1 MLDLT
6 KNMMR
11 ASQRKIPARM
21 PNSQIRKST
30 KGSQMMNKRQARN
43 RWYPVSSALIALA
56 FLMLGARTGAGQKVV
71 PRDPAEPAHGKPQ
84 AKILPR
90 PAGAIGRASVDEKS
104 MRALIGKLVACGT
117 RLTLSSWEDPK
128 RGVGCARDVIVA
140 RLNEIAKDSNGKLQV
155 VEDKFEST
163 SERTSGKPI
172 PLENVYAILPGSD
185 PKLTKTI
192 FIVSGHFDSRPS
204 NVMDPNTD
212 APGADDDASGVAVSV
227 ECARLLSK
235 AGASGRG
242 SYRATILFA
251 AVSGEEQGLLGST
264 HLLEWTKQQGYTV
277 GGMLDDDI
285 VGADPAPGGPHRV
298 RLFSGNGEIDD
309 ADSSSRELARAI
321 EEIDGRAALR
331 MIFRLD
337 RYGRGGDHSP
347 FYKAGLP
354 AVRFT
359 EPLEDYNHQHQTPR
373 TENGIEYGDFE
384 KYLNFTFMGDVAR
397 DNAEALRQLA
407 LAPAPPT
414 NAKLTGAVTPDAK
427 VSWSAEDDPERA
439 GFEILW
445 RETIDPRWTVYDFA
459 ASPGETVVKGVSTDN
474 HFFAVRAVGK
484 NGARSIAVPTE
495 IERRPPPLPTP
506 SKQ

>member
-1 MLDLT
+1 MINGMHRHREHSGTLFAFVFFAFALGT
-6 KNMMR
+6 
-11 ASQRKIPARM
+11 IPAVAQR
-21 PNSQIRKST
+21 
-30 KGSQMMNKRQARN
+30 A
-43 RWYPVSSALIALA
+43 VL
-56 FLMLGARTGAGQKVV
+56 
-71 PRDPAEPAHGKPQ
+71 RDPAEPAQGKPQ
-84 AKILPR
+84 PKLLSR
-90 PAGAIGRASVDEKS
+90 PAGGVARTSVKEKS
-104 MRALIGKLVACGT
+104 MQAQIAKLVACGT
-117 RLTLSSWEDPK
+117 RLTLSSWTDSK
-128 RGVGCARDVIVA
+128 RGIGCARDHIVE
-140 RLNEIAKDSNGKLQV
+140 RLNEIAKDSGGKLQV
-155 VEDKFEST
+155 IVDKFEST

-172 PLENVYAILPGSD
+172 LLENVYAILPGSD
-185 PKLTKTI
+185 SNLAKTV

-204 NVMDPNTD
+204 DVMDPQAD
-212 APGADDDASGVAVSV
+212 APGADDDASGVAVSM

-235 AGASGRG
+235 AGARGRG
-242 SYRATILFA
+242 TYRATILFA

-264 HLLEWTKQQGYTV
+264 HLLEWAKQQGYTV

-285 VGADPAPGGPHRV
+285 VGADPAPGAPHRV

-309 ADSSSRELARAI
+309 ADSPSRELARAI
-321 EEIDGRAALR
+321 EEFDGRAAIR

-337 RYGRGGDHSP
+337 RYGRGGDHYP
-347 FYKAGLP
+347 FYRAGLP

-359 EPLEDYNHQHQTPR
+359 EPLEDYSHQHQTPR

-397 DNAEALRQLA
+397 DNAEALRELA

-445 RETIDPRWTVYDFA
+445 RETTDPRWQVYDFV
-459 ASPGETVVKGVSTDN
+459 ASPGITVLKGVSTDN
-474 HFFAVRAVGK
+474 HFFAVRAVGR

-495 IERRPPPLPTP
+495 IERRPLPLPTTN
-506 SKQ
+506 KQ

>member
-1 MLDLT
+1 MTMSKNDLG
-6 KNMMR
+6 
-11 ASQRKIPARM
+11 AQ
-21 PNSQIRKST
+21 
-30 KGSQMMNKRQARN
+30 
-43 RWYPVSSALIALA
+43 
-56 FLMLGARTGAGQKVV
+56 FLMKVVLGALVLTFGGIVSDAQTAK
-71 PRDPAEPAHGKPQ
+71 PRDPAEPAQGKPQ
-84 AKILPR
+84 PKILPR
-90 PAGAIGRASVDEKS
+90 PAGRVVRASVDEKT
-104 MRALIGKLVACGT
+104 MRALISKLVACGT
-117 RLTLSSWEDPK
+117 RLTLSSWTDAK
-128 RGVGCARDVIVA
+128 RGAGCGRDAIVA
-140 RLNEIAKDSNGKLQV
+140 RLNEIAKDSDGKLQIV
-155 VEDKFEST
+155 VDKFEST
-163 SERTSGKPI
+163 SARTSDKPI

-185 PKLTKTI
+185 PKLAKTV

-204 NVMDPNTD
+204 NVMDPEAD

-235 AGASGRG
+235 AGPNGRG
-242 SYRATILFA
+242 TYRATLLFV

-264 HLLEWTKQQGYTV
+264 HLVDWVKQQGYAM

-285 VGADPAPGGPHRV
+285 VGADPAAGAPHRV

-309 ADSSSRELARAI
+309 ADSPSRELARAV
-321 EEIDGRAALR
+321 EEIDGRSAIRL
-331 MIFRLD
+331 IFRVD
-337 RYGRGGDHSP
+337 RYGRGGDHYP

-373 TENGIEYGDFE
+373 TENGIEFGDFE

-407 LAPAPPT
+407 LAPAPPA

-427 VSWSAEDDPERA
+427 VSWAAEEDAERA

-445 RETIDPRWTVYDFA
+445 RETSAPRWTVYDFA
-459 ASPGETVVKGVSTDN
+459 ASPGETVLKGVSTDN
-474 HFFAVRAVGK
+474 HFFAVRSVGK

-495 IERRPPPLPTP
+495 IERRPPPQPTP
-506 SKQ
+506 GKQ